1 MINAI
6 RYPTRLSVFGIFTL
20 IQALLI
26 IPAVVIFRIIGD
38 IPHEGGSRAAI
49 GMLDEYTFYAAVV
62 TAIAVCLFLFLSRR
76 SPASYTLSLSFMC
89 FPILVVMCFLLTT
102 FGITP
107 YEWGKYPQIF
117 VLQYSAPLII
127 ITGVVVSIIKIITA
141 IRSRDLL
148 NNKE

>member
-6 RYPTRLSVFGIFTL
+6 RYPTRLSVFSIFTL

-26 IPAVVIFRIIGD
+26 IPAVVVFRIIGD
-38 IPHEGGSRAAI
+38 IPHEGGGRTAI
-49 GMLDEYTFYAAVV
+49 GMLDEYTFYTAVV

-89 FPILVVMCFLLTT
+89 FPILVVICFLLTT

-117 VLQYSAPLII
+117 VLQYSAPLIVF
-127 ITGVVVSIIKIITA
+127 TGAVISIIKIVAI

-148 NNKE
+148 KHKE